1 MPFNFNDARLLDQ
14 ISYDL
19 ILSDYPRGRNRAKIQ
34 TFANGGEPYTPEEVE
49 QNGIE
54 VNYNTLKMTRRLH
67 DARSQMANG
76 LLKPANQF
84 TCRTDMGPKHKRQQ
98 NGVIVTKEI
107 SRIMKTNPKYFES
120 IRAKIGQLVLHGIS
134 PSAWEHSDWWCQRPV
149 GVEDILIPS
158 GTLLG
163 FENLTMFMI
172 RRNFTAVELQKLTR
186 RPGRDPGWSS
196 DMVDRCLAWVD
207 KNTLEMRGSN
217 WPEVWSPEKVAER
230 VKEDGGFYYGD
241 AVPTVDCFD
250 VYGYDESNKES
261 GWVRRIILDSWGA
274 PSQSGVSGQSM
285 TRKTDELFKGGRD
298 DFLYTSGSRK
308 VAKSWT
314 EIVSFQFA
322 DLSAVFPARYHSV
335 RSLGFLLFSMCW
347 MDNRMVN
354 KFQESVLEALN
365 QYFEVD
371 SIQDAQVAL
380 KLNLINRGFIDKTIR
395 PVKAQDRWQVNANL
409 VELGMNQTD
418 QMINESSGAFSQQ
431 RNFSQ
436 DKVEKTKFQV
446 MAELNADTAMI
457 GAAMAQAYFYQT
469 FEYRENFRRF
479 LKKDSTDVDVQ
490 RFRAAVLRQGVPEEI
505 LVPEAWDIEPERVM
519 GGGNKT
525 MELTIAQQLMEWRPS
540 YPPAGQSEILRMA
553 TMALTG
559 DVEQTNEL
567 VPEEQQASPTVH
579 DTELVFAAIMSGTD
593 ITPNPALNALEV
605 AGTMIRLMA
614 AKVQG
619 IMQSGGVGTPQDLQG
634 LGLAAKYTG
643 FYMKSLSADKQAK
656 PAVKQLAQALGNIMN
671 EVKAMAQRQQE
682 MMKKQQ
688 AAAAQAQNG
697 NGAPDP
703 DKLAKL
709 KLAEASGKIK
719 LDNMTQSHAART
731 AQREI
736 EFKQKLQQEREQHLA
751 DLEKKD
757 LEGASNIRRGSL
769 KSLDE
774 KGD

>member
-1 MPFNFNDARLLDQ
+1 MAFNFDDARLLDQ

-19 ILSDYPRGRNRAKIQ
+19 ILSDYPRGRNRGKINE
-34 TFANGGEPYTPEEVE
+34 FANGGAPFTPEEVE

-54 VNYNTLKMTRRLH
+54 VNFNTLKMTRRLH

-84 TCRTDMGPKHKRQQ
+84 TCRTDMGPKHKRQEH
-98 NGVIVTKEI
+98 GVTVTKEI
-107 SRIMKTNPKYFES
+107 SRIMKKNPKYFES

-134 PSAWEHSDWWCQRPV
+134 PSAWEHPDWWCQRPV
-149 GVEDILIPS
+149 GIEDVLIPS

-163 FENLTMFMI
+163 FENLTVFMI
-172 RRNFTAVELQKLTR
+172 RRSFTAVELQKLTR
-186 RPGRDPGWSS
+186 QPGADPGWNSP
-196 DMVDRCLAWVD
+196 MVDRCLAWVD
-207 KNTLEMRGSN
+207 KNMVEMRGSN
-217 WPEVWSPEKVAER
+217 WPDVWSPEKVAER

-241 AVPTVDCFD
+241 QVPTVDCFD

-274 PSQSGVSGQSM
+274 PSQVGIGGMSM
-285 TRKTDELFKGGRD
+285 TRKSDQLFKGGRE
-298 DFLYTSGSRK
+298 DFLYSSGTRK
-308 VAKSWT
+308 VAKNWT
-314 EIVSFQFA
+314 EIISFQFA
-322 DLSAVFPARYHSV
+322 DLSAVFPARYHSI
-335 RSLGFLLFSMCW
+335 RSLGFLLFSMCY

-354 KFQESVLEALN
+354 KFQESVLESLN

-371 SIQDAQVAL
+371 SLQDMQTAL
-380 KLNLINRGFIDKTIR
+380 KVNLINRGFIDKTIR

-457 GAAMAQAYFYQT
+457 GAAMAQAYFYQV

-479 LKKDSTDVDVQ
+479 LKKDSSDVDVQ
-490 RFRAAVLRQGVPEEI
+490 RFRSAVLRQGVPEEI
-505 LVPEAWDIEPERVM
+505 LVPEAWDVEPERVM

-540 YPPAGQSEILRMA
+540 YPAAGQSEILRMA

-567 VPEEQQASPTVH
+567 VPQEQQANPTVH
-579 DTELVFAAIMSGTD
+579 DTELVFAAIMSGTQ
-593 ITPNPALNALEV
+593 ITPNPSLNALEV
-605 AGTMIRLMA
+605 VGTMIRLMA
-614 AKVQG
+614 AKVKG
-619 IMQSGGVGTPQDLQG
+619 IMQSGGVGTPQDVKG
-634 LGLAAKYTG
+634 LGMAANYVG
-643 FYMKSLSADKQAK
+643 FYLKSLSADKQSK
-656 PAVKQLAQALGNIMN
+656 PLASQMAQALGKIMN
-671 EVKAMAQRQQE
+671 EVKGMAERQQE
-682 MMKKQQ
+682 AAKKQQ
-688 AAAAQAQNG
+688 EAAAHQNG
-697 NGAPDP
+697 NGGPDP

-709 KLAEASGKIK
+709 QLTQAQGKIK
-719 LDNMTQSHAART
+719 MDQMTRSHAQKT
-731 AQREI
+731 AQRQIQFEQGLK
-736 EFKQKLQQEREQHLA
+736 EDREKHLA
-751 DLEKKD
+751 DLEAKD
-757 LEGASNIRRGSL
+757 LEAASNIRRGGL
-769 KSLDE
+769 KSLGGKDE
-774 KGD
+774 